1 MIEVVYVPVG
11 ANGEQYMNY
20 LENKLNNGYK
30 VIRADSCND
39 AIMYIIEKKDNKL
52 SDEEIKY
59 RSEQKAIQTEM
70 LKEILKRDR
79 LLKNYKE
86 KISYLKVRDCLI
98 GAHVLGAQFDDLNK
112 ETEELL
118 SSEVWED

>member
-1 MIEVVYVPVG
+1 MIKKRYKMFDVG
-11 ANGEQYMNY
+11 APYLTRCGVKSDDDYFENMTECCEEMNRLSEENEQ
-20 LENKLNNGYK
+20 LK
-30 VIRADSCND
+30 S
-39 AIMYIIEKKDNKL
+39 
-52 SDEEIKY
+52 
-59 RSEQKAIQTEM
+59 QTEM

-118 SSEVWED
+118 SSEVWEG

>member
-1 MIEVVYVPVG
+1 MIKVIYVPVN
-11 ANGEQYMNY
+11 AHDRELMNY
-20 LENKLNNGYK
+20 LEKNLNDGYS
-30 VIRADSCND
+30 VIRADSCNN

-52 SDEEIKY
+52 SNEEIKY
-59 RSEQKAIQTEM
+59 RAEQKALQTEM
-70 LKEILKRDR
+70 LKEIIKRDR

-118 SSEVWED
+118 SSEVWEG

>member
-1 MIEVVYVPVG
+1 MIKVIYVPV
-11 ANGEQYMNY
+11 NTHDRELMNY
-20 LENKLNNGYK
+20 LEKNLNDGYS
-30 VIRADSCND
+30 VIRADSCNN

-52 SDEEIKY
+52 SNEEIKY
-59 RSEQKAIQTEM
+59 RAEQKALQTEM
-70 LKEILKRDR
+70 LKEIIKRDR

-118 SSEVWED
+118 SSEVWEG